1 VTDRVTGRVD
11 AHVHVV
17 DFLQHVAEPSD
28 LVDAL
33 DDAGA
38 DRAVVFGLP
47 VKKKWAASEPMRPTY
62 YLDDNAPCATYE
74 LTDELVADFVAAL
87 RPEERDRVAPLVCG
101 FDPTDLLAIEHVERM
116 IGRHDCWR
124 GVGELL
130 LRHDDLTNLT
140 YGETAHAGHPAL
152 DPVLDLC
159 RQRGWP
165 VSVHQDSSSAG
176 RWDAFEYV
184 GELREMLDRHRD
196 TTVVWCHAGASR
208 RVVPGEHVSMVRD
221 MLASYPHLHIDLSW
235 AVYDE
240 LVTREGDVDRAWVEL
255 VTDYPDRFVVGSD
268 VFGSFKELP
277 DKLDRFDPLLER
289 LPDSAAVMV
298 AQGNAE
304 RLWFG

>member
-1 VTDRVTGRVD
+1 MSRID

-17 DFLQHVAEPSD
+17 DFLQHVGEPGD
-28 LVDAL
+28 LLAAL
-33 DDAGA
+33 DQAGA
-38 DRAVVFGLP
+38 ARAVVFGLP

-87 RPEERDRVAPLVCG
+87 PAQQRSRLAPLVCG
-101 FDPTDLLAIEHVERM
+101 FDPTDLLAVEHVERM
-116 IGRHDCWR
+116 IERHDCWR

-140 YGETAHAGHPAL
+140 YGETARAGHPAL

-159 RQRGWP
+159 RERDWP

-184 GELREMLDRHRD
+184 GELRQMLDRHPG

-221 MLASYPHLHIDLSW
+221 MLMSYPRLHVDLSW

-240 LVTREGDVDRAWVEL
+240 LVTREGEVQPAWVDL
-255 VTDYPDRFVVGSD
+255 VRDHPDRFVLGSD
-268 VFGSFKELP
+268 VFGSFKDLP
-277 DKLDRFDPLLER
+277 DKLDRFDRMLDR
-289 LPDSAAVMV
+289 LPAPAA
-298 AQGNAE
+298 AQVGHGNAE
-304 RLWFG
+304 RLWFR

>member
-1 VTDRVTGRVD
+1 MTTRVD
-11 AHVHVV
+11 AHVHLVN
-17 DFLQHVAEPSD
+17 FLQHVGEPHD
-28 LVDAL
+28 LLHAL
-33 DDAGA
+33 DAAGA
-38 DRAVVFGLP
+38 ATAVVCGLP
-47 VKKKWAASEPMRPTY
+47 VKKKWATSEPMRPTS

-74 LTDELVADFVAAL
+74 LTDELVAGFVAAL
-87 RPEERDRVAPLVCG
+87 PPDQRGRLAPLICG
-101 FDPTDLLAIEHVERM
+101 FDPTDLLAVEHVERM
-116 IGRHDCWR
+116 IGRHDGWR

-140 YGETAHAGHPAL
+140 YGETARAGHPAL

-159 RQRGWP
+159 RERTWP

-184 GELREMLDRHRD
+184 GELREMLDRHES

-208 RVVPGEHVSMVRD
+208 RVKPGEHVAMVRD
-221 MLASYPHLHIDLSW
+221 MLASYRRLHVDLSW

-240 LVTREGDVDRAWVEL
+240 LVTRDEQLDPRWVEL
-255 VTDYPDRFVVGSD
+255 VSDFPDRFVIGSD

-277 DKLDRFDPLLER
+277 DKLDRFDLLLDR
-289 LPDSAAVMV
+289 LADQDAALV
-298 AQGNAE
+298 AHGNAE